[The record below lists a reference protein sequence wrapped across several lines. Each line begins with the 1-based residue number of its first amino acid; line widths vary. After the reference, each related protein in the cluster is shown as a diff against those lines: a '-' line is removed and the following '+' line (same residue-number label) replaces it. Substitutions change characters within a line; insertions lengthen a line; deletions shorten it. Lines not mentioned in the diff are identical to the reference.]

1 MTRPFQLVAAGI
13 AMVGTAFGLARYG
26 YGLLLP
32 EIRRDFGLSSA
43 ALGLIATGSYVAY
56 LLTTAAM
63 AAFGDRA
70 PPRRPVVLGGVAAV
84 AGMVLIAVAH
94 SPWLLAAGVIVA
106 GVSAALA
113 YPPFSTAVAGSLP
126 PERRGRALAMISSGT
141 GWGVAIAVP
150 IALVAGAAWR
160 GAWVA
165 FAVIAGLS
173 TLLAARALRP
183 DRLQRAA
190 GPGGAQALPPLSW
203 SWFVCPRSGPLLA
216 GALLVGVGASV
227 YWTFAAD
234 FASSGSGHSAA
245 GPVLL
250 GVVGVSSLLGSGA
263 GDVLERVGGRRALV
277 VSAGALAASMC
288 VLALWN
294 GSWVAIVLS
303 AAAFGSTYNV
313 LLAVQA
319 IWSARVFAQRP
330 ATGLAAMLFM
340 LAIGQVAGPALAG
353 VLADR
358 AGLAAAFLAGGAVIG
373 LAALLPP
380 REELRA
386 SAPVAEPRRVS
397 G

>member
-1 MTRPFQLVAAGI
+1 MARPFQLVAAGI

-32 EIRRDFGLSSA
+32 EIRSDFGLSSA
-43 ALGLIATGSYVAY
+43 SLGLIATGSYVAY
-56 LLTTAAM
+56 LVTTAAM
-63 AAFGDRA
+63 AGFGDRVA
-70 PPRRPVVLGGVAAV
+70 PQRPVVLGGLAAI
-84 AGMVLIAVAH
+84 AGMVLIACAR
-94 SPWLLAAGVIVA
+94 SSWLLAAGVMVA
-106 GVSAALA
+106 GASAALA
-113 YPPFSTAVAGSLP
+113 YPPFSTAVARSLP

-150 IALVAGAAWR
+150 IALLAGTAWR

-165 FAVIAGLS
+165 FAAIAALS
-173 TLLAARALRP
+173 TLLAARVLRP
-183 DRLQRAA
+183 ARLRSEA
-190 GPGGAQALPPLSW
+190 PGAAQALPPLSW

-234 FASSGSGHSAA
+234 FATSGSGHSAA

-250 GVVGVSSLLGSGA
+250 GVVGVSSILGSGA
-263 GDVLERVGGRRALV
+263 GDMLERIGGRRALV

-294 GSWVAIVLS
+294 ASWVGIVLS
-303 AAAFGSTYNV
+303 AAAFGSTYNL
-313 LLAVQA
+313 LLAVQV

-353 VLADR
+353 ALADR
-358 AGLAAAFLAGGAVIG
+358 VGLAAAFFAGGAVIG

-386 SAPVAEPRRVS
+386 SPGRAPVR